1 MNLTRAPYHPL
12 SAGPKTLDGSAKR
25 RRCGIVPMGLIVLH
39 IVFVVIVGA
48 LCGPGVSLAPRAPQ
62 TESAPTALR
71 TP

>member
-1 MNLTRAPYHPL
+1 
-12 SAGPKTLDGSAKR
+12 
-25 RRCGIVPMGLIVLH
+25 MGLIVLH